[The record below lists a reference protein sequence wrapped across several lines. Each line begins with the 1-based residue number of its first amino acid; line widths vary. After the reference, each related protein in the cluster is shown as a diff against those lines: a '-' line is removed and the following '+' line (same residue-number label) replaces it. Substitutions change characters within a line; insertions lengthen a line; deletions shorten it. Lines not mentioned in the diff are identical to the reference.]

1 MLTCF
6 VSSLYNR
13 ANGPI
18 QILLYLIRRCYG
30 YTFSLMI
37 ASQPVSE
44 ALLPVYNQ
52 LRTLKRCL
60 TEVKKN
66 GGVQTVREVYP
77 YSMKVSARS
86 R

>member
-1 MLTCF
+1 M
-6 VSSLYNR
+6 
-13 ANGPI
+13 

-60 TEVKKN
+60 TEVKKS

-77 YSMKVSARS
+77 YSMKVR
-86 R
+86 RTKRLTL

>member
-1 MLTCF
+1 
-6 VSSLYNR
+6 
-13 ANGPI
+13 
-18 QILLYLIRRCYG
+18 
-30 YTFSLMI
+30 MI

-60 TEVKKN
+60 GEVKKN

-77 YSMKVSARS
+77 YSMKVSVKRHYDP
-86 R
+86 

>member
-1 MLTCF
+1 
-6 VSSLYNR
+6 
-13 ANGPI
+13 
-18 QILLYLIRRCYG
+18 
-30 YTFSLMI
+30 MI

-60 TEVKKN
+60 SEVKKN

-77 YSMKVSARS
+77 YSMKVSTGNLQP
-86 R
+86 

>member
-1 MLTCF
+1 
-6 VSSLYNR
+6 
-13 ANGPI
+13 
-18 QILLYLIRRCYG
+18 
-30 YTFSLMI
+30 MI

-60 TEVKKN
+60 NEVKKN

-77 YSMKVSARS
+77 YSMKVSTPRDGPSPTRVAAQVD
-86 R
+86 